1 MTKSIRKPLI
11 SDPLALN
18 PKSVQ
23 LLESFNTDEKFI
35 DFNVFGKN
43 IDRIQKIRLKKDLRQ
58 SKNVSGFIIP
68 KINLGGNEKIE
79 IASQGD
85 PSLLEFV
92 YNGILTKTISED
104 FIGSASQISQQSTL
118 ISQNPARIPSVQRK
132 LFSHFKRNRL
142 MNNSLL
148 KDNGPKKKSLGTKYD
163 GLQKLLEKINSLSK
177 QEPKL
182 LSPKFCHS
190 HPPIRIRHH
199 SQSLST
205 DKKDRKLSKQQLQLK
220 KVTKKTTSQ
229 RSIQKSVSRRG
240 LGRGGSVGGA
250 KSNLGIHKKS
260 KRPYKR
266 ASSSSSSTSKTKN

>member
-148 KDNGPKKKSLGTKYD
+148 KDNGPKKKSPGTKYD

-177 QEPKL
+177 QQPKL

-229 RSIQKSVSRRG
+229 RSIQKSVSRGG

-260 KRPYKR
+260 KVIQYAK
-266 ASSSSSSTSKTKN
+266 

>member
-68 KINLGGNEKIE
+68 KINLGGNEKLK
-79 IASQGD
+79 SH
-85 PSLLEFV
+85 P
-92 YNGILTKTISED
+92 K
-104 FIGSASQISQQSTL
+104 ISQQSTL

-148 KDNGPKKKSLGTKYD
+148 KDNGPKKKSPGTKYD

-177 QEPKL
+177 QQPKL

-220 KVTKKTTSQ
+220 KLPRKQHPKDRFRKAFQ
-229 RSIQKSVSRRG
+229 G
-240 LGRGGSVGGA
+240 EDWEEEDLWE
-250 KSNLGIHKKS
+250 
-260 KRPYKR
+260 RPYKR